1 MRNLIRTWNNYFAY
15 PCFDYQTNEENGFEY
30 RTFFFLITI
39 SYKIVHSRCLL
50 SHSFQFFVLILWILG
65 EMETCA
71 NMITNIILH
80 GRQEVSVYLVTVT
93 HLKMFSVCVHTW
105 KPIQVKHVVFLSDL
119 DSPSSEPT
127 LLIIVFIRF

>member
-15 PCFDYQTNEENGFEY
+15 PCFDYQTNGENGVVY
-30 RTFFFLITI
+30 RIFFFLITI
-39 SYKIVHSRCLL
+39 IYRIVYSRCLL

-80 GRQEVSVYLVTVT
+80 RRQEVSVYLVTVT

>member
-39 SYKIVHSRCLL
+39 SYKIVYSQ
-50 SHSFQFFVLILWILG
+50 SFQFFVLILWILG

-71 NMITNIILH
+71 NMIPNIILH
-80 GRQEVSVYLVTVT
+80 RRQEVSVYLVTVT

-119 DSPSSEPT
+119 DSPSSKPT